1 MFTIAIRLE
10 NKSYKVISVLKKKKN
25 VLVKFDFLLTLSD
38 TLENFYSPAWFNNI
52 YELPCYHFLLE
63 CRIGQICI
71 IELISDPPFALSSSL

>member
-10 NKSYKVISVLKKKKN
+10 NKSYKDNSVFKKKN
-25 VLVKFDFLLTLSD
+25 VLVKFDFLLILSD
-38 TLENFYSPAWFNNI
+38 TLEHFYSPAWFNNI
-52 YELPCYHFLLE
+52 YELPCHHFLLE